1 MPHERVFLRIPR
13 ADWAQHGIVGRGVLL
28 DLVKF
33 FTEDGKKPLP
43 YDPWQTH
50 AITVQ
55 DLEACAK
62 AEGVTFRQG
71 DILLL
76 RVGWIRKW
84 YSVSQ
89 AERDELAVKEETGC
103 VIILDS
109 SKS

>member
-1 MPHERVFLRIPR
+1 MFCI
-13 ADWAQHGIVGRGVLL
+13 DWAQHGIVGRGVLL

-33 FTEDGKKPLP
+33 FTDSGKKELP

-50 AITVQ
+50 AITLQ

-76 RVGWIRKW
+76 RVGWIQKW
-84 YSVSQ
+84 YSESQ
-89 AERDELAVKEETGC
+89 EERDRLATIEETG
-103 VIILDS
+103 
-109 SKS
+109 